1 MEKMTIHR
9 ALSELKLIDARITKQ
24 ISEIEPTGIFQKG
37 KLINGY
43 KTPEDFNT
51 TAKSKMDSVNDLIK
65 RKVTIKS
72 AIVNSNSTTKV
83 NVGGTEMSVADA
95 ITFKGVIA
103 FKKQLIDKL
112 NRSHKKSVADLTNN
126 NGVVEK
132 NVQILLEHTFG
143 KESTKADA
151 RDIEAI
157 RKPYLENNEFHLADP
172 LSVEKVIEAME
183 KEISTF
189 ESEVDAVLSESNAV
203 TIIEI

>member
-103 FKKQLIDKL
+103 FR
-112 NRSHKKSVADLTNN
+112 NR
-126 NGVVEK
+126 
-132 NVQILLEHTFG
+132 
-143 KESTKADA
+143 
-151 RDIEAI
+151 
-157 RKPYLENNEFHLADP
+157 
-172 LSVEKVIEAME
+172 
-183 KEISTF
+183 
-189 ESEVDAVLSESNAV
+189 
-203 TIIEI
+203 

>member
-1 MEKMTIHR
+1 M
-9 ALSELKLIDARITKQ
+9 
-24 ISEIEPTGIFQKG
+24 
-37 KLINGY
+37 
-43 KTPEDFNT
+43 
-51 TAKSKMDSVNDLIK
+51 
-65 RKVTIKS
+65 
-72 AIVNSNSTTKV
+72 
-83 NVGGTEMSVADA
+83 
-95 ITFKGVIA
+95 
-103 FKKQLIDKL
+103 IDKL

-203 TIIEI
+203 TLIEI